1 MRSRDLRI
9 LAIGKIRYT
18 QDTRF
23 TPLNEEGNDVWV
35 LKIRNARFSDSG
47 HYECQVSYHDDMEM
61 KLKMPVYLQVLGTYI
76 ININYKGNAM
86 LLEDILGSIIKLSRS
101 AK

>member
-18 QDTRF
+18 QDIRF
-23 TPLNEEGNDVWV
+23 TPLNEVGNDVWV

-47 HYECQVSYHDDMEM
+47 SYECQVSYHDDMEM

-76 ININYKGNAM
+76 ININYIGKS
-86 LLEDILGSIIKLSRS
+86 LEDILGSIIILSCS
-101 AK
+101 TK

>member
-61 KLKMPVYLQVLGTYI
+61 KLKMPVYLQVLGMYI
-76 ININYKGNAM
+76 ININYIGKANN
-86 LLEDILGSIIKLSRS
+86 SRTS
-101 AK
+101 

>member
-61 KLKMPVYLQVLGTYI
+61 KLKMPVYLQVLGRYI
-76 ININYKGNAM
+76 INVK
-86 LLEDILGSIIKLSRS
+86 DIGKNKITRKYPRIS
-101 AK
+101 